1 MLAVVLNLKHYQQ
14 KKKSVL
20 TLAQIAIRFIQGNN
34 ALPKLMVVLINLI
47 KNTDLSKLITE
58 KLLNQ
63 MAVFSNIRGTL

>member
-1 MLAVVLNLKHYQQ
+1 
-14 KKKSVL
+14 VL